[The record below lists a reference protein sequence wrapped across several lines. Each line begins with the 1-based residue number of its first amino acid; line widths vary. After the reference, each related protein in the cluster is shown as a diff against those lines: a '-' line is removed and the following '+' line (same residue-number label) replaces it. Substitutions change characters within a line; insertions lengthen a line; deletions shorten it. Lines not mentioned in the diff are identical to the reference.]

1 MISLA
6 VYYPNSVS
14 TYFLFVSG
22 SEIDNPTAQ
31 CSYPSWF
38 TQREWTDLQANHIYR
53 HDLTSDMLV
62 VDRQVRNV
70 VSYTDTSQ
78 RHVCQRLVSES
89 YEEVK
94 YVTKVTDGW

>member
-1 MISLA
+1 
-6 VYYPNSVS
+6 
-14 TYFLFVSG
+14 
-22 SEIDNPTAQ
+22 
-31 CSYPSWF
+31 
-38 TQREWTDLQANHIYR
+38 
-53 HDLTSDMLV
+53 MLV